1 MNCKWGLKESDMG
14 EKVVHAHK
22 DGEVEKVEKSRAGL
36 GWAWRP
42 VRGREEDAVD
52 CGVVRWAAATA
63 LGNKL
68 VDACHRE

>member
-1 MNCKWGLKESDMG
+1 MRAKM
-14 EKVVHAHK
+14 A
-22 DGEVEKVEKSRAGL
+22 KSRRSRRAVQG
-36 GWAWRP
+36 
-42 VRGREEDAVD
+42 RGGRGGQCGEEDAVD